1 MTGYMYILE
10 CFNGQYYVGSTT
22 DLEKR
27 VGEHSSGEGANFTKK
42 SLPIK
47 LLYFEEFSRIDDAFY
62 REKQIQK
69 WSHEKKKALIKGD
82 INALKKYS
90 RKYFRK

>member
-27 VGEHSSGEGANFTKK
+27 VSEHSRGEGANFTKK
-42 SLPIK
+42 NLPIE

-82 INALKKYS
+82 INVLKKYS
-90 RKYFRK
+90 KKYFR